1 MLTSIFDHARLTIDA
16 GIAHYVGRLA
26 IAIPV
31 AVAFG
36 FATGATYLLLSEEF
50 GPVGACAILAGVY
63 LVVAFIVA
71 MIVVAY
77 ERNQRIMLHQAAQQ
91 SALMSG
97 LMTAAPVA
105 LAGGGQ
111 IARSIGLKAPLLL
124 GSALLVAAL
133 LGKATQDGSHPQ
145 QP

>member
-1 MLTSIFDHARLTIDA
+1 MLNSIFDHARLTVDA
-16 GIAHYVGRLA
+16 SIAHYVGRMA
-26 IAIPV
+26 VAVPV

-36 FATGATYLLLSEEF
+36 FATGATFLVLSEEF
-50 GPVGACAILAGVY
+50 GPVGACAILAAVY
-63 LVVAFIVA
+63 LVVSFIVA

-77 ERNQRIMLHQAAQQ
+77 ERNQRMMLRQAAQQ
-91 SALMSG
+91 SALVSG

-124 GSALLVAAL
+124 GSALLVAAFL
-133 LGKATQDGSHPQ
+133 SRATEGDP
-145 QP
+145 PR